1 MSDTT
6 YNRHQIWGTDAQR
19 IAFTP
24 DPGDQSVVGPGVSNG
39 VIWVVSDVANNPTY
53 AWDFGGSAWVQLNA
67 AGSGTVTNTGTLTDH
82 ALIVG
87 NGGVDVSALGS
98 LGTTT
103 TLLHGNAAGD
113 PTFSAVVTA
122 DITDANVTLAKIAN
136 AANNS
141 RILGSGSGG
150 SGAAYTE
157 LTAGAGVS
165 IGASSVALSTAA
177 LTRAITFAIDG
188 GGSALTTGIKADI
201 SVPYACTITSVVM
214 LADQSG
220 SVVVDIWKDTLANYP
235 PTGADSITASAKPT
249 ITTATNS
256 TDTTLTGWT
265 TSISAGD
272 TLRFNVDSATTIT
285 RLSLT
290 LKVTVS

>member
-1 MSDTT
+1 MADTT
-6 YNRHQIWGTDAQR
+6 LNQFVGSGTAAEMA
-19 IAFTP
+19 AFTP
-24 DPGDQSVVGPGVSNG
+24 TPPSPANAPPHPGYTFFNTDDGILYSWDGAN
-39 VIWVVSDVANNPTY
+39 WVAP
-53 AWDFGGSAWVQLNA
+53 
-67 AGSGTVTNTGTLTDH
+67 AGSGTVTNTGTLT
-82 ALIVG
+82 ANQIIKG
-87 NGGVDVSALGS
+87 NGGVDITVGDLSGDVTTS
-98 LGTTT
+98 GTMATT
-103 TLLHGNAAGD
+103 IANNA
-113 PTFSAVVTA
+113 VTTVK
-122 DITDANVTLAKIAN
+122 ILDANVTLAKIAN

-157 LTAGAGVS
+157 LTAGSGVS

-188 GGSALTTGIKADI
+188 GGSALTTGVKADI

-235 PTGADSITASAKPT
+235 PTVADTITASAKPT

-256 TDTTLTGWT
+256 SDTTLTGWT
-265 TSISAGD
+265 TSITAGD
-272 TLRFNVDSATTIT
+272 TLRFNIDSATTIT